1 MKKIILFILN
11 MFSGGATRSSD
22 DAAQTPADGSIQT
35 AAGDVIK
42 GVATDAVKTA
52 AGTAVQAAVG
62 GMFSSYLLPVLGSI
76 IALGALTGGG
86 VVLGKYIMKEPTIDN
101 TANVVEKI
109 RKISEFTTACYYEE
123 AVLKNSKVEAG
134 EQNLLMSF
142 ANIEADSVFSE
153 VVILAKGRVRA
164 GYDLSKVSADEIKIG
179 GDSISIVLPQP
190 EIFDVIVNPSDYEMY
205 IEEGK
210 WSHEEI
216 SALQSEYR
224 DALKASSLESGIL
237 EKASKSGK
245 ERMEL
250 FFKALGF
257 SYVETIVKAN

>member
-76 IALGALTGGG
+76 IALGALAGGG

-134 EQNLLMSF
+134 EQNRLMSF

-153 VVILAKGRVRA
+153 VVILAKGRVVA
-164 GYDLSKVSADEIKIG
+164 TQSLSYYLS
-179 GDSISIVLPQP
+179 Q
-190 EIFDVIVNPSDYEMY
+190 
-205 IEEGK
+205 
-210 WSHEEI
+210 
-216 SALQSEYR
+216 R
-224 DALKASSLESGIL
+224 
-237 EKASKSGK
+237 
-245 ERMEL
+245 
-250 FFKALGF
+250 F
-257 SYVETIVKAN
+257 SM